1 MNHEIINEGDIAI
14 TLEKFKGLEK
24 LENRILLRWYP
35 SITKRKVLC
44 AYDN

>member
-1 MNHEIINEGDIAI
+1 MINEIINEEEIAI

-24 LENRILLRWYP
+24 FENRILLRWYP